1 MKLLEDLEGITE
13 QITDDAMRHNLH
25 YSRSEFIRTVYDED
39 VDDNEW
45 TDISK
50 SKKKP
55 KKNIKKN
62 IKKTTKKTKK
72 TDKEEKEE
80 EIDEEEVK
88 NTIIIT
94 LKDYISEDNVTPVLL
109 FAKKGKQHSILLIK
123 EILAFGIEKDKNI
136 EKLSLLLLDLA
147 KGKMIENDDFMAGIK
162 LFFKNYQDLSVDVP
176 KIPDHASDL
185 LTRVIVEKCI
195 DIDWFTLENIKE
207 CGVKEEAA
215 KKFLTELNDKVA
227 FTS

>member
-72 TDKEEKEE
+72 TDKEDKEE
-80 EIDEEEVK
+80 EIDEDEAK

-94 LKDYISEDNVTPVLL
+94 LKDYISEDNVTPILL

-123 EILAFGIEKDKNI
+123 EILAFGVEKEKNI

-147 KGKMIENDDFMAGIK
+147 KGKIIENDVIIAGIK
-162 LFFKNYQDLSVDVP
+162 LFFTFYQDLSVDVP
-176 KIPDHASDL
+176 KIPDYASQL
-185 LTRVIVEKCI
+185 LTRTIVEKYI
-195 DIDWFTLENIKE
+195 DINWFTIENIKE
-207 CGVKEEAA
+207 CKVEEKAA
-215 KKFLTELNDKVA
+215 KNFLTELNDKVA